1 MYVRYTYIS
10 CSWKFGKPCL
20 ASQGSQGFLP
30 PPSHHMPKK
39 RPCRTAKHINV
50 TRKHPGKEGKKKKF
64 CSYIS

>member
-1 MYVRYTYIS
+1 MSNTYIS
-10 CSWKFGKPCL
+10 LATPCFWKFGKPCL

-50 TRKHPGKEGKKKKF
+50 TRKHPGKEGKKF
-64 CSYIS
+64 SRYIC